1 MKYTYKA
8 EREGHTS
15 GQGSTT
21 ESCVGSG
28 QRRRKCSKITSR
40 LENSKDEGTELA
52 RSPAGSGH
60 SEMEVMRVGH
70 LAPVFFLLLLCPQFS
85 NEYCPSS

>member
-8 EREGHTS
+8 ERVEHTS
-15 GQGSTT
+15 GQGGMA

-28 QRRRKCSKITSR
+28 QRKTKCSKTTSR
-40 LENSKDEGTELA
+40 LENSKDEGTELV

-60 SEMEVMRVGH
+60 VEMEVMRVGH
-70 LAPVFFLLLLCPQFS
+70 LSTVFFLFVFLLKFS